1 MMQRLMDAPKR
12 FVGAKQVLRALR
24 EGQLQCVYVAIDADP
39 FVTRRVIDACEK
51 AKVPV
56 VETDSMRELGQV
68 CGIEVGAAAVGVA
81 RK

>member
-1 MMQRLMDAPKR
+1 MLQRLIDAR
-12 FVGAKQVLRALR
+12 VRVVGANQVLRALR

-56 VETDSMRELGQV
+56 LETDSMRELGQI
-68 CGIEVGAAAVGVA
+68 CGIEVGAAAAGVA
-81 RK
+81 RN